1 MKTSCFYGPISSDGG
16 LVAADVCSIRRRH
29 LAVRLPR
36 EARSASKP
44 RQEVLISATSRA
56 FTRGGEERVTV
67 RSRDVWRGGWGHT
80 ARLPAWMKFH
90 SRRNMAA
97 AGRAASSLHPGSPG
111 PLRGSCIIPSSI
123 RPAAPSRT
131 ELWSRRISKHLLP
144 SARHQRP
151 FHRLKIC
158 LLGKCEWKNTS
169 SPIEMINGTKTLK

>member
-1 MKTSCFYGPISSDGG
+1 MKTSCFYGPISSGGG

-97 AGRAASSLHPGSPG
+97 AGRAASSLASWLSGSPQRVLHY
-111 PLRGSCIIPSSI
+111 PVQH
-123 RPAAPSRT
+123 RT

-158 LLGKCEWKNTS
+158 LLGKREWKNTS